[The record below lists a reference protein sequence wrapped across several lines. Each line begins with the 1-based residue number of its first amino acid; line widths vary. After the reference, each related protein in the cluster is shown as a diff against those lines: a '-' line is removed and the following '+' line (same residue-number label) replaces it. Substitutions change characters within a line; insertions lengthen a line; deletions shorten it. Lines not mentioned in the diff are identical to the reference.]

1 MCHAQNCIDK
11 RLARVHGMYCM
22 HTQITGFLIG
32 NNAVNRLDQPA
43 VSTRTLLELR
53 NTPSE
58 SYYILLVCPSCRR
71 SAWTRLRKRGV
82 SRESLLNTVWE
93 FQCPV
98 HGLLREK
105 PLQAGEEFAL
115 PWAPE

>member
-1 MCHAQNCIDK
+1 MVCIVCIHI
-11 RLARVHGMYCM
+11 ARSPVR
-22 HTQITGFLIG
+22 
-32 NNAVNRLDQPA
+32 NDAVNRLDQALVP
-43 VSTRTLLELR
+43 TRTLLELR
-53 NTPSE
+53 NTTCE
-58 SYYILLVCPSCRR
+58 SYYILLVCPSCWR
-71 SAWTRLRKRGV
+71 SAWISLRKRAA

>member
-1 MCHAQNCIDK
+1 MVCIVCIPIV
-11 RLARVHGMYCM
+11 AE
-22 HTQITGFLIG
+22 FLIG
-32 NNAVNRLDQPA
+32 NNAVTPLDQP
-43 VSTRTLLELR
+43 VSTRTSLELR
-53 NTPSE
+53 NTPFE

-71 SAWTRLRKRGV
+71 STWTRLRKRGA
-82 SRESLLNTVWE
+82 SREILLNTVWE